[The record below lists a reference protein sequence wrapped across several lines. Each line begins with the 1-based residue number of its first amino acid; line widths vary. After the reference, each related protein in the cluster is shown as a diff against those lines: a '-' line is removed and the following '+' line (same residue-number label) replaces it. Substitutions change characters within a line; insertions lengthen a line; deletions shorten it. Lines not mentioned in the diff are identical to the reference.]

1 MGPMSTGDDA
11 SFQIFAIAFYE
22 SLGFNVC
29 GYHRRLVD
37 WDGELLDAVEIE
49 KWLD

>member
-1 MGPMSTGDDA
+1 MAHNSG
-11 SFQIFAIAFYE
+11 AIAFYE
-22 SLGFNVC
+22 SLGFSVC